1 MLKKTFAAAI
11 TFLCLLSGT
20 VLAHHAP
27 GVTGVGLAGPLL
39 TNSASTLQK
48 GRLAITLQSSYVD
61 IDSFSDSKMLGFA
74 EEGHDVHTL
83 DYLYTVSAGLS
94 YGITD
99 NLTVSLKIPY
109 ISFNNIREVHGEDED
124 HEGENG
130 EEHAEV
136 HVHGD
141 SDGIGDIT
149 VLGQYRFLKL
159 DSGQLESAL
168 LFGLKVPTGK
178 TDEEDIN
185 GERFDTEFQPGS
197 GSWDPIIGLAVTKRF
212 GRVSFDA
219 DARYTLVT
227 EGSRDTDLGD
237 LFNYDLAL
245 SYHVPA
251 RILMDLIL
259 ELNGEWK
266 QKQEV
271 DGEKDE
277 NSGEHALFISPGVRI
292 YLGKTS
298 SAFVSAGFPL
308 IQDMNGIQSETDYRM
323 FFGVSIG
330 L

>member
-11 TFLCLLSGT
+11 TFLCLMSGT
-20 VLAHHAP
+20 VRAHHAP
-27 GVTGVGLAGPLL
+27 GVTGVGLAGPLF

-61 IDSFSDSKMLGFA
+61 VDSFSDSEMLGFA

-109 ISFNNIREVHGEDED
+109 ISFNNIREVHGEGEE
-124 HEGENG
+124 HEGADG

-159 DSGQLESAL
+159 DSRQLEAAL
-168 LFGLKVPTGK
+168 LFGIKVPTGK
-178 TDEEDIN
+178 TDKEDID
-185 GERFDTEFQPGS
+185 GARFETEFQPGS
-197 GSWDPIIGLAVTKRF
+197 GSWDPIIGLALTKRL
-212 GRVSFDA
+212 GRVSLDA

-245 SYHVPA
+245 SYHIPA
-251 RILMDLIL
+251 RIPMDLVL

-266 QKQEV
+266 QKQEI
-271 DGEKDE
+271 DGDKDE
-277 NSGEHALFISPGVRI
+277 NSGEHALFISPGARI
-292 YLGKTS
+292 YLGKVS
-298 SAFVSAGFPL
+298 SAFLSAGFPV
-308 IQDMNGIQSETDYRM
+308 IQDMNGIQSDTDYRL